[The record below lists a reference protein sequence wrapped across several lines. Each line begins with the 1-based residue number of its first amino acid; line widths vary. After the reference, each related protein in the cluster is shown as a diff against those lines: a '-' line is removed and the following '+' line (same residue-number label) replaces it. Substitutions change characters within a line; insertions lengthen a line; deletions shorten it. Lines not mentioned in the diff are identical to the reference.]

1 MSCHSFSHPWFWMRN
16 LVMRIHCIWWV
27 TSLLLQNS
35 LLLLGPQFDYYCLG
49 MAILELSFLGVC
61 VYPHYIHHIWV
72 VYSHYFF
79 KCVFCSFL
87 SLFVTYIG
95 AHSGVSQILRLYS
108 FFFILVFLLFRLDN
122 FNYSAFHFTDSFFC
136 LLRSAVNPL

>member
-1 MSCHSFSHPWFWMRN
+1 MD
-16 LVMRIHCIWWV
+16 L
-27 TSLLLQNS
+27 TSLLLLLLQNS

-61 VYPHYIHHIWV
+61 VYPRYIHHIWV

-79 KCVFCSFL
+79 KYVFCSFL
-87 SLFVTYIG
+87 SLFVIYIG

-122 FNYSAFHFTDSFFC
+122 FNYPAFHFTDSSACLDLLLIPSSDFFLFC
-136 LLRSAVNPL
+136 Y